1 LHLWV
6 CDKLDLYQFFIF
18 ARNFGFVLII
28 EKEILCQKKQDKIS
42 SKYTPEYKL
51 ELVME
56 TYRGDK
62 SISAVAAENDLSPSV
77 LAEWKKEF
85 KRKAPSIFYYKK
97 VARKSNKEKE
107 LATDAYM
114 CIIRKLREM
123 HNMTQNQVANY
134 LGTSQ
139 TMYARYEN
147 GLSKMPIH
155 HIIMLTKLYSVS
167 ADYILGIDE
176 HELDNGEEDV

>member
-1 LHLWV
+1 MINWLYNLPEIM
-6 CDKLDLYQFFIF
+6 DL
-18 ARNFGFVLII
+18 VLII
-28 EKEILCQKKQDKIS
+28 EKEYTMSKESRQKS
-42 SKYTPEYKL
+42 RKYTPEYKL

-56 TYRGDK
+56 TYRGNK
-62 SISAVAAENDLSPSV
+62 SISEVAAENDLSPSV

-114 CIIRKLREM
+114 RIIRKLREM

-155 HIIMLTKLYSVS
+155 HIIMLTKLYGVS